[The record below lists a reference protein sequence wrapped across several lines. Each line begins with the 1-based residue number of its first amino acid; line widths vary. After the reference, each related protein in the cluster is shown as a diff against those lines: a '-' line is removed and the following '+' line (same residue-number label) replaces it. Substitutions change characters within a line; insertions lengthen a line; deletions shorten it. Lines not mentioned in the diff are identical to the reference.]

1 MSSIYDII
9 YYKYYYAL
17 KRRINVYKYHKLT
30 FGKKANM

>member
-1 MSSIYDII
+1 MH
-9 YYKYYYAL
+9 YKHYYAL